1 MMIGMSAK
9 TGEALGGVEHLR
21 QSVLDILRTRKG
33 SRVMRR
39 DYGSDLPRLVDS
51 PVNAAGIADII
62 AATADALARWEKR
75 IKVTNVRVAT
85 VGPGTVEITI
95 TGKYL
100 IDGKT
105 VVLEG
110 LEI

>member
-1 MMIGMSAK
+1 MIGMNTN
-9 TGEALGGVEHLR
+9 TGAEIDGVEHLR

-51 PVNAAGIADII
+51 PVNAAGVADIV
-62 AATADALARWEKR
+62 AATADALARWETR
-75 IKVTNVRVAT
+75 IKVTNVKVAS
-85 VGPGTVEITI
+85 VGPGVVEITI
-95 TGKYL
+95 TGKYM

-110 LEI
+110 LQI